1 MSKYLMF
8 IDAADDAACYPVDR
22 LISITCAAD
31 GVLLFHFESSVGKS
45 DGGDTVQ
52 VNITADTEK
61 AVMERFLQEINK
73 GPNLYIVVC
82 DDVNSEYLDS
92 RMTGCTITLD
102 T

>member
-1 MSKYLMF
+1 VGKYLVF
-8 IDAADDAACYPVDR
+8 IAAADSAATYPIER
-22 LISITCAAD
+22 LISITCEAD

-61 AVMERFLQEINK
+61 AVMERVLQEINK
-73 GPNLYIVVC
+73 GLNLHIVVC

-92 RMTGCTITLD
+92 RMTGCVLTLD